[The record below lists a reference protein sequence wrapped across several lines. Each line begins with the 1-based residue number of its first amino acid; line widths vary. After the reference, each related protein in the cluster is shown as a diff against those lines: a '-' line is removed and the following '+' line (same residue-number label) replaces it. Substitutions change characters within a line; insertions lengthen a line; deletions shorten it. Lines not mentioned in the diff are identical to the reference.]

1 MAVRAGNP
9 LLAEMITMAGLSSKE
24 LARRINV
31 RALAAGEAAS
41 YTHTS
46 VKNWTVLGVRP
57 RDAIVPFITNILGE
71 ALGRPVTEAE
81 IGYASPSTRPRPG
94 PQFPRDPAEALRGV
108 ADFWSTMDRREFLS
122 TGASAFAASAFIAP
136 VTRWLSVPADPPAPG
151 LDGRRIG
158 RDDVDTLWRAASLAR
173 KQDARFGGGDWR
185 TSAIARTLRMQ
196 AAPMLRGTYSQTIG
210 RELFTAAAE
219 LSRSVGWAAVDVG
232 HHQAAQQHLT
242 HALRLAR
249 LAGDVQSGCY
259 VLSTMA
265 LQAFLAGHPA
275 EAADMAEGAY
285 ERARHAAA
293 PRVLAFAKLA
303 EARAH
308 ARQGPGHAKDAGAAL
323 HQAETL
329 LGRIR
334 ADDDPPWLA
343 YFTHARLASDAV
355 EIHRDL
361 AQPEAALRW
370 SREAGAMS
378 KDHFTRAVGLR
389 TAVVGATYMQAG
401 DLEAGIASGHQAV
414 DILAGVQSARARDY
428 VGELLASAGRWKR
441 HTGIRELGVRAN
453 REMRVPLPA

>member
-1 MAVRAGNP
+1 MAVGAGNP
-9 LLAEMITMAGLSSKE
+9 LLAELITKAGLSNKE
-24 LARRINV
+24 LARRVNV
-31 RALAAGEAAS
+31 RALTVGEAAS

-57 RDAIVPFITNILGE
+57 RDAIVPLITNILGE

-81 IGYASPSTRPRPG
+81 IGYAPKNPCPRPG
-94 PQFPRDPAEALRGV
+94 TLFPRDPAEALRGV
-108 ADFWSTMDRREFLS
+108 ADFWSTMDRREFLT
-122 TGASAFAASAFIAP
+122 TGSAFAASAFTAP
-136 VTRWLSVPADPPAPG
+136 VTRWLSVPADPPVPG
-151 LDGRRIG
+151 LAGRRIG

-196 AAPMLRGTYSQTIG
+196 AAPMLRGTYSETIG
-210 RELFTAAAE
+210 RGLFTAAAE
-219 LSRSVGWAAVDVG
+219 LSRSVGWAAVDMG

-259 VLSTMA
+259 VLSTMS

-285 ERARHAAA
+285 ERARHTAA

-308 ARQGPGHAKDAGAAL
+308 ARQGPAHAKDAGAAL

-378 KDHFTRAVGLR
+378 KDDFTRAVGLR

-401 DLEAGIASGHQAV
+401 ALEEGIASGHQAV
-414 DILAGVQSARARDY
+414 DILAGVHSARARDY
-428 VGELLASAGRWKR
+428 MGQLLGAAGRWKR
-441 HTGIRELGVRAN
+441 HTGIRDLALRAN

>member
-1 MAVRAGNP
+1 MAVGTGNP
-9 LLAEMITMAGLSSKE
+9 LLAGLIAEAGMSNKE
-24 LARRINV
+24 LARRLNV
-31 RALAAGEAAS
+31 RAIAAGEAAS

-46 VKNWTVLGVRP
+46 VKNWTVCGVRP

-81 IGYASPSTRPRPG
+81 IGYASKGVRPQPG
-94 PQFPRDPAEALRGV
+94 SLFPRDPTEALRGV

-122 TGASAFAASAFIAP
+122 VSTSFTASAFTAP
-136 VTRWLSVPADPPAPG
+136 VTRWLSVPTDPPVSG
-151 LDGRRIG
+151 LAGRRIG
-158 RDDVDTLWRAASLAR
+158 REDVNTLWHAAALAR
-173 KQDARFGGGDWR
+173 KQDSRFGGGDWR
-185 TSAIARTLRMQ
+185 TSAIAKTLRMQ
-196 AAPMLRGTYSQTIG
+196 AAPMLRGTYTDEIG
-210 RELFTAAAE
+210 RGLFTAAAE
-219 LSRSVGWAAVDVG
+219 LSRAVGWSAVDMG
-232 HHQAAQQHLT
+232 HHQAAQKHLT

-285 ERARHAAA
+285 ERARHVAA

-308 ARQGPGHAKDAGAAL
+308 ARAGHAQAAGAAL

-329 LGRIR
+329 LDQVR
-334 ADDDPPWLA
+334 ADNDPSWLA

-370 SREAGAMS
+370 SREAGAMN
-378 KDHFTRAVGLR
+378 KDQFTRAVGLR
-389 TAVVGATYMQAG
+389 TAVVGATYLQAG
-401 DLEAGIASGHQAV
+401 ELEAGISSGHQAV
-414 DILAGVQSARARDY
+414 DILATVQSTRARDY
-428 VGELLASAGRWKR
+428 VAQLLAAGHRWK
-441 HTGIRELGVRAN
+441 HHPGVKELAGRAN